1 MKVYFGFDDTDNR
14 DSLYGTGK
22 LVRWFLKKI
31 PEDCR
36 CLGVARQQLLV
47 CDGIPYTSHN
57 SSACLIMEIP
67 DPTVLNHIIEEA
79 VSHIETYAAVGSDP
93 GLCVATERDAALDDI
108 IEFGRHCTST
118 ITTQKQALESAR
130 HLHLSGHGGTNDGII
145 GAAAAVGLTL
155 SGWSG
160 RFIEWGNLRDWPRQ
174 TTAAELKS
182 SGIDVLSID
191 RNAMMPARDDI
202 VMTNGWLRPRLIG
215 HRPVLLVKPQ
225 GQYEWANIDRK
236 RSKNNHSNVQKENL
250 AVASK
255 AANGHR

>member
-1 MKVYFGFDDTDNR
+1 
-14 DSLYGTGK
+14 
-22 LVRWFLKKI
+22 
-31 PEDCR
+31 
-36 CLGVARQQLLV
+36 
-47 CDGIPYTSHN
+47 
-57 SSACLIMEIP
+57 MEIP

-93 GLCVATERDAALDDI
+93 GLCVATERDPALDDI

-118 ITTQKQALESAR
+118 IATQKQALESAKR
-130 HLHLSGHGGTNDGII
+130 LHLSGHGGTNDGII

-160 RFIEWGNLRDWPRQ
+160 RFIEWGNLRNWPRQ
-174 TTAAELKS
+174 TTVVELKS

-202 VMTNGWLRPRLIG
+202 VLTNGWLRPRLIG

-225 GQYEWANIDRK
+225 GQSGWANIDRK
-236 RSKNNHSNVQKENL
+236 RSKNNHPNVQKENL
-250 AVASK
+250 AVA
-255 AANGHR
+255 ANANL